1 MLSKKSVENHPYIRS
16 LRHRKQERERTCAF
30 LHSLL
35 VASWWASQDPF
46 LSPNKPRKL
55 LQRKPRVWHQQ
66 LTASVYCSSSASPN
80 VPSTRELQSC
90 LLACLLLYSV
100 CCAGI
105 PSSPHF
111 YLTQFTCFHQDLEQK
126 LAYSRTPVLPGGGEE
141 PAHWPIPTETH
152 SCLWAFCSSV
162 FNN

>member
-1 MLSKKSVENHPYIRS
+1 MLSKKSVENHPYICS
-16 LRHRKQERERTCAF
+16 LRPRKQQRERTRAF
-30 LHSLL
+30 FLSLL
-35 VASWWASQDPF
+35 EPAGGLPRIPFFLQASLENSD
-46 LSPNKPRKL
+46 RE
-55 LQRKPRVWHQQ
+55 KPRVRHQQ
-66 LTASVYCSSSASPN
+66 LTASVYCSASASPN

-111 YLTQFTCFHQDLEQK
+111 YLTQFTCFHRDLEQR
-126 LAYSRTPVLPGGGEE
+126 LAYSHTPVLPGGGEE
-141 PAHWPIPTETH
+141 PAHRPIPTETH
-152 SCLWAFCSSV
+152 SCLRAFCSSV